1 MTTDP
6 PGREQGVLITL
17 REIYNT
23 VKTIEDKMDDE
34 LGKLK
39 AQVAAQ
45 WVIHAIMVAVIIN
58 VVSRTL

>member
-6 PGREQGVLITL
+6 PSREQGVLITL

-23 VKTIEDKMDDE
+23 VKTIEEKVGDDV
-34 LGKLK
+34 GKLK